1 MFRVSDQTPEA
12 QDERT
17 AKPAFLRVFEDLR
30 RRRSRSSYA
39 RLRRMERR
47 VARRR
52 PAGKGKL
59 QRGDIA
65 EPPPVLDLV
74 TERRADR
81 AAVQRMLVRAS
92 AVGPVWLLPEG
103 VSAEEAPEASEP
115 RDAPGAPD
123 AGERRFA
130 EVPRGRRGAPAK
142 GRGTRRPLWTRAAD
156 TTVPPPPRPPRAETD
171 QDTARAAEDA
181 DTDVTTKELYELLE
195 RLVDGGFAW
204 MDDPPEPPRGRK
216 PPPPPRFSRVRSLL
230 WLRRCN
236 PKSIREWLSE
246 GETAP
251 EHGTLPNTSEAQA
264 AVINALR
271 RVRLESARR
280 RRDDLVER
288 ASRAADEPG
297 SAVAPGRWE
306 LARSR
311 FVVYWRNLASS
322 AARTSRLVTLA
333 SGKATFGFLDE
344 KVLTP
349 LAFVVSLVVAAA
361 PFTFAFV
368 GLAAQ
373 QVNELVSVLVGALL
387 VTVYLLTVFFFFLP
401 WRPYLWLHHH
411 RYLLDQ
417 QGRDSFENSTD
428 QGFMGR
434 HRARGVHL
442 LNQLNN
448 PQQDQARI
456 NEPGGPPGTH
466 KIAVNALLDDLHRA
480 YGAGRPGLRRRTG
493 ARPVLVYDQRRLDRV
508 GRYLVWLIESERLRR
523 AFPDPLLLVQVRDS
537 ELPPLVDGSIDAARN
552 GKLPELTGTVSRE
565 GGEETSSPVREWTLR
580 RYLSGVLG
588 TERVITQYV
597 GPLPGDGRGHTR
609 RGTPEWVLNGPTLAG
624 AWAAGAAGTTAVLVL
639 FGMVFL
645 PTVAQARNPCVQEGV
660 WQPAGITRVG
670 DQCVGVTFGDFVF
683 HERLTEV
690 TELIHEQNRAVDAS
704 GDPYVTIAHLAE
716 MDVADP
722 EDPSIAGAQ
731 GELLGLA
738 YQQREHNRIKDA
750 RHPRIK
756 LLIGN
761 AGRGWEH
768 SLVAAQEIV
777 DRAGDER
784 LGMDRPIAA
793 VGFGHSVVPNSR
805 AIQRVGE
812 ASLAMV
818 GTTATFDDVAQ
829 YGAREH
835 SEFYFPVSPPN
846 SRIAVQAAHWARHG
860 VAWSGADGVEHGLE
874 AHETAVAIASGQTD
888 AEGGEHEQYGPH
900 LAREFIAAFQAR
912 GGQVWEGAGELDRG
926 EYDGEGVLLYQSGDL
941 ETDTTYAEQ
950 LERLCTHENPPD
962 LLYYAGRSADFT
974 EFYRRFIRTG
984 GEDCV
989 GGHMTILGGD
999 DISKFVSD
1007 EEGLIGSNAAHHS
1020 VFYTPLAPSGPWG
1033 AQGGTGGDAGGSDQG
1048 FYDDVNALLRDLYA
1062 EEDEDGDVSL
1072 APKKDLPSIA
1082 HAAVASDALL
1092 VVSEALPTTG
1102 LSREELSARNPL
1114 RWIGLDRHPY
1124 LRTQEQYEEQRDLLH
1139 GRVKGTRNLTGV
1151 SGYIAFDAEN
1161 DGNWFDGRMVQLVL
1175 VGPEVVNPETDDRQ
1189 RQHVIQRCGMRNAN
1203 TVEPGE
1209 QCLPVVSGDR

>member
-1 MFRVSDQTPEA
+1 MSDQTPGTQEE
-12 QDERT
+12 QPDR
-17 AKPAFLRVFEDLR
+17 PVFIRVFEFLR
-30 RRRSRSSYA
+30 RRPSRASHI
-39 RLRRMERR
+39 RLQGMEHR

-52 PAGKGKL
+52 PAGKGGL

-65 EPPPVLDLV
+65 EPPPVLDV
-74 TERRADR
+74 VAERPADR
-81 AAVQRMLVRAS
+81 AAIQRMLVRAS

-103 VSAEEAPEASEP
+103 IPEDADQVARDPREAAGAEIRDGQEP
-115 RDAPGAPD
+115 RHEGDP
-123 AGERRFA
+123 RRH
-130 EVPRGRRGAPAK
+130 GAK
-142 GRGTRRPLWTRAAD
+142 GRRWAWWDRSVDA
-156 TTVPPPPRPPRAETD
+156 TVPAPPRPLRP
-171 QDTARAAEDA
+171 DTGRGTGRAAEEV
-181 DTDVTTKELYELLE
+181 DTDVTTKELYDLLE

-204 MDDPPEPPRGRK
+204 MDDPPVPPRGRK
-216 PPPPPRFSRVRSLL
+216 PPPPPRFSQVRSLL
-230 WLRRCN
+230 WLRRCDL
-236 PKSIREWLSE
+236 KDIRAELPDDDID
-246 GETAP
+246 P
-251 EHGTLPNTSEAQA
+251 ERGTVLNSSNTQVE
-264 AVINALR
+264 VINALR
-271 RVRLESARR
+271 RVRLESARK

-288 ASRAADEPG
+288 VNRAADEPE
-297 SAVAPGRWE
+297 AVRAPSRWE

-311 FVVYWRNLASS
+311 FVVYWRSLASS
-322 AARTSRLVTLA
+322 AARTSRMVTRA
-333 SGKATFGFLDE
+333 SGKATFGTLDE

-349 LAFVVSLVVAAA
+349 LAFIVSLVVTAA
-361 PFTFAFV
+361 PFAFL

-373 QVNELVSVLVGALL
+373 QVNELVSVLVGVLL
-387 VTVYLLTVFFFFLP
+387 VAVYLLTVFFFFRP
-401 WRPYLWLHHH
+401 WRPYLWLNHH
-411 RYLLDQ
+411 RYLLGQEGQD
-417 QGRDSFENSTD
+417 STD
-428 QGFMGR
+428 QGYTRR

-448 PQQDQARI
+448 PKQDRARI
-456 NEPGGPPGTH
+456 NGPGGPPGTH
-466 KIAVNALLDDLHRA
+466 KIVVNALLDDLQRA
-480 YGAGRPGLRRRTG
+480 YGAGRGGLRRRTG

-508 GRYLVWLIESERLRR
+508 GRYMVWLIESERLRR

-537 ELPPLVDGSIDAARN
+537 ELPPLVDGTVDAVPGRT
-552 GKLPELTGTVSRE
+552 LPEFVGTVNKGKDDVNE
-565 GGEETSSPVREWTLR
+565 KQKDEASSLIRDWTQR
-580 RYLSGVLG
+580 RYLAGVLG
-588 TERVITQYV
+588 VERVITQRV
-597 GPLPGDGRGHTR
+597 GPLPAGGRWHTR
-609 RGTPEWVLNGPTLAG
+609 RGTPEWVLNGPALAG
-624 AWAAGAAGTTAVLVL
+624 LWTTGVAGSTAVLLL
-639 FGMVFL
+639 FGVVFL
-645 PTVAQARNPCVQEGV
+645 PAVVQARNPCVQEGIIRHEGV
-660 WQPAGITRVG
+660 TRVG

-683 HERLTEV
+683 HERLAEV
-690 TELIHEQNRAVDAS
+690 TELIREQNQAVDDS

-722 EDPSIAGAQ
+722 QNPSIAGAQ

-738 YQQREHNRIKDA
+738 YQQREHNRIKDV

-761 AGRGWEH
+761 AGQGWEH

-777 DRAGDER
+777 DRAADDK

-812 ASLAMV
+812 ASLTMV

-835 SEFYFPVSPPN
+835 SEFYFPISPAN
-846 SRIAVQAAHWARHG
+846 SRIAVQAAHWARYG
-860 VAWSGADGVEHGLE
+860 VAWSGADGEERGLG

-888 AEGGEHEQYGPH
+888 ADGGEHEQYGPH

-912 GGQVWEGAGELDRG
+912 GGQVWEGAGELGRR
-926 EYDGEGVLLYQSGDL
+926 EYDGQGVLLYQGGEL

-950 LERLCTHENPPD
+950 LERLCTDEDPPD
-962 LLYYAGRSADFT
+962 LLYYAGRSDDFT

-1033 AQGGTGGDAGGSDQG
+1033 AQDGTGGGAGGSDQG
-1048 FYDDVNALLRDLYA
+1048 FYDDVNTLLRELYA

-1082 HAAVASDALL
+1082 HAAMASDALL
-1092 VVSEALPTTG
+1092 VVSEALPVTG
-1102 LSREELSARNPL
+1102 LTREELTAKSPL
-1114 RWIGLDRHPY
+1114 RWIGLDRYPY

-1203 TVEPGE
+1203 TPEPWDE
-1209 QCLPVVSGDR
+1209 CLPVAPSGP

>member
-1 MFRVSDQTPEA
+1 MSDQTPEA
-12 QDERT
+12 QDEQT
-17 AKPAFLRVFEDLR
+17 GKPAFLRVFEDLR

-39 RLRRMERR
+39 RLHRMERR

-52 PAGKGKL
+52 PAAKGKL

-65 EPPPVLDLV
+65 EPPPVLDVV

-103 VSAEEAPEASEP
+103 TPERTQEAARAEQPAEPEHPEVSEQRERPK
-115 RDAPGAPD
+115 RKGLT
-123 AGERRFA
+123 AG
-130 EVPRGRRGAPAK
+130 RGARWPRSTRTTDTGPDMARPAE
-142 GRGTRRPLWTRAAD
+142 GVNT
-156 TTVPPPPRPPRAETD
+156 E
-171 QDTARAAEDA
+171 
-181 DTDVTTKELYELLE
+181 VTTKELYSLLE
-195 RLVDGGFAW
+195 HLVDNGFAW
-204 MDDPPEPPRGRK
+204 ADAPPKPPGGHK

-236 PKSIREWLSE
+236 PK
-246 GETAP
+246 GA
-251 EHGTLPNTSEAQA
+251 GALPNNSKAQVE
-264 AVINALR
+264 VINALCQ
-271 RVRLESARR
+271 VRLDSATRNR
-280 RRDDLVER
+280 KKLQER
-288 ASRAADEPG
+288 ARKAAAEPVSAADPV
-297 SAVAPGRWE
+297 SAAKPVSVAAPGRWE
-306 LARSR
+306 LLRSR
-311 FVVYWRNLASS
+311 YVVYWRTLARL
-322 AARTSRLVTLA
+322 AARISRMVTPA
-333 SGKATFGFLDE
+333 IGNARFGSFDE
-344 KVLTP
+344 KILTP
-349 LAFVVSLVVAAA
+349 LAFVASLAVAAA
-361 PFTFAFV
+361 PFTFAFL

-373 QVNELVSVLVGALL
+373 QVNELVTVLVGVLL
-387 VTVYLLTVFFFFLP
+387 AVAYVFTVFFFFLP
-401 WRPYLWLHHH
+401 WRPYRWLSHH
-411 RYLLDQ
+411 RYVMDLGDESDPDDGVE
-417 QGRDSFENSTD
+417 QGGVQNFEH
-428 QGFMGR
+428 GALGR
-434 HRARGVHL
+434 HRAHAVQL
-442 LNQLNN
+442 LNQLNKA
-448 PQQDQARI
+448 ARDRGRA
-456 NEPGGPPGTH
+456 GGGGKPPGTH
-466 KIAVNALLDDLHRA
+466 QIMVNALLDDLHEA
-480 YGAGRPGLRRRTG
+480 YGSGRRRFRRALG
-493 ARPVLVYDQRRLDRV
+493 PRPVLVYDQRRLDPV
-508 GRYLVWLIESERLRR
+508 GRYLVRLIESERLRR
-523 AFPDPLLLVQVRDS
+523 AFPDPLLLVQVRDAA
-537 ELPPLVDGSIDAARN
+537 LDPLVGGSFDADHDAD
-552 GKLPELTGTVSRE
+552 LPEFTGD
-565 GGEETSSPVREWTLR
+565 GGEEGKRRVSQPVRSWTRR
-580 RYLSGVLG
+580 RYLAGVLG
-588 TERVITQYV
+588 AERVITQHV
-597 GPLPGDGRGHTR
+597 GPLSGGDKEYDED
-609 RGTPEWVLNGPTLAG
+609 GTPEWVLNGPTLAG
-624 AWAAGAAGTTAVLVL
+624 VWGAGAVVVSLALIAPGVFFVPAAV
-639 FGMVFL
+639 
-645 PTVAQARNPCVQEGV
+645 QSINPCIQQGITKHE
-660 WQPAGITRVG
+660 GITRVG

-777 DRAGDER
+777 DRAGDEK

-835 SEFYFPVSPPN
+835 SEFYFPISPPN

-912 GGQVWEGAGELDRG
+912 GGQVWEGAGELHRG
-926 EYDGEGVLLYQSGDL
+926 EYDGQGVLLYQSGDL

-950 LERLCTHENPPD
+950 LERLCTHEDPPD

-1062 EEDEDGDVSL
+1062 QEDEDGDVSL

-1102 LSREELSARNPL
+1102 MSREELSARNPL

-1161 DGNWFDGRMVQLVL
+1161 DGNWFEGRMVQLVL